1 MDHDLADDL
10 LCGWTAGLAAACEVF
25 SPAQLQEQRRDAARK
40 AREKAR
46 EAEKKA
52 RKAARRDRAARA
64 KAEKKAGKAREQAR
78 KAAAAAA
85 AASAQAVAGGRAK
98 LPASSAFGRI
108 PVPAGHPVLPAGVYG
123 DPRHVPALRG
133 LGADGKASRGARVKG
148 QEAPQHLGFFWHRTR
163 LNAAQRGVDRK
174 TNETTVIG
182 PVIDEMDLAGVC
194 LTVDA
199 LHSLADLNKRVLAR
213 GGHVIFVI
221 KGNQPRTYQALND
234 IGWEQIPAAAATFE
248 ADRGRVETRTMQVA
262 PAPEG
267 LKYPDMKQAGLI
279 ERYTTFKDKKGK
291 TVTRSETVLI
301 LTTASPDQAPPADL
315 LALNR
320 GHWAA
325 TEATHWIR
333 DTDLKED
340 SSQARATGAARFMAT
355 AGNTVLACSVYTVS
369 PTSPPNAAFY
379 AVPTARYS
387 SEWASQQAK
396 QPCRD
401 PGAAI
406 PRLSRRQCAPASRPV
421 ARTAPTRGPASA
433 RLRRSRSA
441 TGCSSATHPS
451 ASACRIHARDATG
464 AKCGVRP
471 GCGTPGAARA
481 GRGRGAAWQ
490 RGTPVPCSSEG
501 TRSRRVSRN
510 ARRGGPWVSKG
521 CRCLAGTGRKRHFR
535 GPGNQARRRHS

>member
-1 MDHDLADDL
+1 MGGEPPAAGAQGAGLPAEQAGRGPCRPVGEDGAAGGLPAGVDHDLADDL
-10 LCGWTAGLAAACEVF
+10 LCGWTAGLAAACEIF
-25 SPAQLQEQRRDAARK
+25 SPAQLQEPRRDAARK

-52 RKAARRDRAARA
+52 RKAARRDRAGRAR
-64 KAEKKAGKAREQAR
+64 AEKKASKAREQAR
-78 KAAAAAA
+78 KAA

-98 LPASSAFGRI
+98 LPAGPAFGRV

-133 LGADGKASRGARVKG
+133 LGADGKASRGAKVNG

-182 PVIDEMDLAGVC
+182 PVTGEMDLAGVC

-248 ADRGRVETRTMQVA
+248 ADRGRAGTRTIQVA

-340 SSQARATGAARFMAT
+340 SSQARAPGAARFMAT
-355 AGNTVLACSVYTVS
+355 AGNTA
-369 PTSPPNAAFY
+369 
-379 AVPTARYS
+379 
-387 SEWASQQAK
+387 
-396 QPCRD
+396 
-401 PGAAI
+401 
-406 PRLSRRQCAPASRPV
+406 LS
-421 ARTAPTRGPASA
+421 
-433 RLRRSRSA
+433 LL
-441 TGCSSATHPS
+441 
-451 ASACRIHARDATG
+451 RIHGVTNIAAERRLLCGSDGQILKRMGLSTG
-464 AKCGVRP
+464 
-471 GCGTPGAARA
+471 
-481 GRGRGAAWQ
+481 
-490 RGTPVPCSSEG
+490 
-501 TRSRRVSRN
+501 
-510 ARRGGPWVSKG
+510 
-521 CRCLAGTGRKRHFR
+521 
-535 GPGNQARRRHS
+535 

>member
-10 LCGWTAGLAAACEVF
+10 LCGWTAGLAAACEIL

-52 RKAARRDRAARA
+52 S
-64 KAEKKAGKAREQAR
+64 KAREQAR

-98 LPASSAFGRI
+98 LPAGSAFGRV

-133 LGADGKASRGARVKG
+133 LGADGKASRGAKVKG

-248 ADRGRVETRTMQVA
+248 ADRGRVETRTIQVA

-267 LKYPDMKQAGLI
+267 LKYPDMKQAGLT
-279 ERYTTFKDKKGK
+279 ERYTTFRDKKGK

-301 LTTASPDQAPPADL
+301 LTTASPDQAPPTDL

-340 SSQARATGAARFMAT
+340 SSQARAPGTARFMAT
-355 AGNTVLACSVYTVS
+355 VGNTVLS
-369 PTSPPNAAFY
+369 
-379 AVPTARYS
+379 
-387 SEWASQQAK
+387 
-396 QPCRD
+396 
-401 PGAAI
+401 
-406 PRLSRRQCAPASRPV
+406 L
-421 ARTAPTRGPASA
+421 
-433 RLRRSRSA
+433 L
-441 TGCSSATHPS
+441 
-451 ASACRIHARDATG
+451 RIHGVTNIAAERRLLCGSDGQILKRMGLSTG
-464 AKCGVRP
+464 
-471 GCGTPGAARA
+471 
-481 GRGRGAAWQ
+481 
-490 RGTPVPCSSEG
+490 
-501 TRSRRVSRN
+501 
-510 ARRGGPWVSKG
+510 
-521 CRCLAGTGRKRHFR
+521 
-535 GPGNQARRRHS
+535 